1 MDRETRIDVSFRN
14 PHLIYHRLQLIADH
28 DANFDVEDYGAD
40 FDAEVFEYIISDEEL
55 IAEIE
60 LEQSNTRCN
69 NDDDCNSG
77 FECSSGR
84 NNRIRGY
91 RGGSCIRNKRGR
103 RSDNR
108 KGERCDAKE
117 RPRCGNYHV
126 PYCCPTTDP
135 RGTGFQWECVRSK
148 NGCSSRPR
156 PGPRPR
162 PRTRPTSRPRD
173 EIEEFDEFLME
184 QN

>member
-1 MDRETRIDVSFRN
+1 MHLDRETRIDVSFRN

-40 FDAEVFEYIISDEEL
+40 FDAEDFEYIISDEEL

-84 NNRIRGY
+84 PRLPRQLHKKQVWPSP
-91 RGGSCIRNKRGR
+91 RRQEGR
-103 RSDNR
+103 ALRC
-108 KGERCDAKE
+108 KGKT
-117 RPRCGNYHV
+117 PM
-126 PYCCPTTDP
+126 
-135 RGTGFQWECVRSK
+135 
-148 NGCSSRPR
+148 
-156 PGPRPR
+156 
-162 PRTRPTSRPRD
+162 PRD
-173 EIEEFDEFLME
+173 LRPCPLLLPRLPVGMR
-184 QN
+184 